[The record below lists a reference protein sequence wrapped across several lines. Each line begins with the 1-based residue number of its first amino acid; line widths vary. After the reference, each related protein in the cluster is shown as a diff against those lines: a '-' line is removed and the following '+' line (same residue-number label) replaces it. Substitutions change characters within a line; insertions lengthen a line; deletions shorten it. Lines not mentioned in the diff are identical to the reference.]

1 MVVADK
7 PFTTQ
12 GGTWMP
18 VYYPGQ
24 YPISA
29 LSVDAPLIAF
39 LGPDGDGSWQEEA
52 LAIVARERPKAH
64 CACLSFTAD
73 LSWRLNAER
82 LTATECFTWQTTM
95 LVTAALKERSVGCL
109 VIWLPFMDPM
119 KQADA
124 VTRSCI
130 EQLAS
135 NGVFSSNARISIGQD
150 PSSGIV
156 HKYLDNINRQFGVKM
171 LPKRTLQKTI
181 MTGIGRSVAHALS
194 NA

>member
-64 CACLSFTAD
+64 CACLAYNAD
-73 LSWRLNAER
+73 PRWNAHALALKQNDYFSWISRLIVE
-82 LTATECFTWQTTM
+82 
-95 LVTAALKERSVGCL
+95 TAAKENHLGCL
-109 VIWLPFMDPM
+109 IVWLPYMDPS
-119 KQADA
+119 ARPTDA
-124 VTRSCI
+124 VTRQCLDL
-130 EQLAS
+130 LAR
-135 NGVFSSNARISIGQD
+135 NGSIANNPRITFGHV
-150 PSSGIV
+150 PNERTV
-156 HKYLDNINRQFGVKM
+156 YKYLTHLKKEYGVTID
-171 LPKRTLQKTI
+171 PRHTLQKAITV
-181 MTGIGRSVAHALS
+181 GIGRLVNLTLA
-194 NA
+194 